1 MAGPIS
7 RRHAL
12 QLTAV
17 GLASAWPAMAAAPAG
32 GARPDDMT
40 LGDPA
45 ARVTVVEY
53 ASASCPHCA
62 RFNNNVFPEFR
73 KKYIDTGK
81 VHYVFRE
88 FLTQPVEVAMAGF
101 LLARCAGKDNY
112 FKVTDAVYRAQDQ
125 IYEPGSETI
134 RPAAGHDVL
143 LHIAQSVGL
152 SEDQFNKCIN
162 DEKGIQALQE
172 RVDRLSKEYKVDS
185 TPTFVVNGKALN
197 PGAVSMADLD
207 AAIQPHLK

>member
-1 MAGPIS
+1 MALID
-7 RRHAL
+7 RRL
-12 QLTAV
+12 VLAV
-17 GLASAWPAMAAAPAG
+17 IAVLSLAACNKG
-32 GARPDDMT
+32 GGGVSSDEMS
-40 LGDPA
+40 LGDPKA
-45 ARVTVVEY
+45 KVTVIEY
-53 ASASCPHCA
+53 ASVACPVCA
-62 RFNNNVFPEFR
+62 NFNQTVFPDFK

-81 VHYVFRE
+81 VHYVARE
-88 FLTQPVEVAMAGF
+88 ALTGNPSLAVAGF

-125 IYEPGSETI
+125 IYEPGTENI
-134 RPAAGHDVL
+134 RPAAGHEVL
-143 LHIAQSVGL
+143 LHIAQSVGM

-185 TPTFVVNGKALN
+185 TPTFVVNGKAL
-197 PGAVSMADLD
+197 PAGAASLADLD

>member
-1 MAGPIS
+1 MALID
-7 RRHAL
+7 RRL
-12 QLTAV
+12 VLAV
-17 GLASAWPAMAAAPAG
+17 IAVLSLVACNKG
-32 GARPDDMT
+32 GGGVSSDEMS
-40 LGDPA
+40 LGDPKA
-45 ARVTVVEY
+45 KVTVIEY
-53 ASASCPHCA
+53 ASVACPVCA
-62 RFNNNVFPEFR
+62 NFNQTVFPDFK

-81 VHYVFRE
+81 VHYVARE
-88 FLTQPVEVAMAGF
+88 ALTGNPSLAVAGF

-125 IYEPGSETI
+125 IYEPGTENI

-143 LHIAQSVGL
+143 LHIAQSVGM
-152 SEDQFNKCIN
+152 SEDQFTKCIN

-185 TPTFVVNGKALN
+185 TPTFVVNGKPLN
-197 PGAVSMADLD
+197 PGAVTMADLD

>member
-1 MAGPIS
+1 MALID
-7 RRHAL
+7 RRILIAAVAAL
-12 QLTAV
+12 S
-17 GLASAWPAMAAAPAG
+17 LAACNKAG
-32 GARPDDMT
+32 GGVSADEMS
-40 LGDPA
+40 LGDA
-45 ARVTVVEY
+45 KAKVTVIEY
-53 ASASCPHCA
+53 ASVACPVCA
-62 RFNNNVFPEFR
+62 NFNQTVFPDFK

-81 VHYVFRE
+81 VRYVARE
-88 FLTQPVEVAMAGF
+88 ALTGNPSLAVAGF

-143 LHIAQSVGL
+143 LHIAQSVGM
-152 SEDQFNKCIN
+152 SEDQFTKCIN

-185 TPTFVVNGKALN
+185 TPTFVVNGKPLN
-197 PGAVSMADLD
+197 PGAVTMADLD

>member
-1 MAGPIS
+1 MALID
-7 RRHAL
+7 RRL
-12 QLTAV
+12 VLAV
-17 GLASAWPAMAAAPAG
+17 IAVLSLVACNKG
-32 GARPDDMT
+32 GGGVSSDEMS
-40 LGDPA
+40 LGDPKA
-45 ARVTVVEY
+45 KVTVIEY
-53 ASASCPHCA
+53 ASVACPVCA
-62 RFNNNVFPEFR
+62 NFNQTVFPDFK

-81 VHYVFRE
+81 VHYVARE
-88 FLTQPVEVAMAGF
+88 ALTGNPSLAVAGF

-125 IYEPGSETI
+125 IYEPGTENI

-172 RVDRLSKEYKVDS
+172 RVERLSKEYKIDS
-185 TPTFVVNGKALN
+185 TPTFIVNGKAMQ
-197 PGAVSMADLD
+197 PGAATMAELD

>member
-1 MAGPIS
+1 MALID
-7 RRHAL
+7 RRIVIAVFAAL
-12 QLTAV
+12 S
-17 GLASAWPAMAAAPAG
+17 LAACNKGGGGVSADEMS
-32 GARPDDMT
+32 
-40 LGDPA
+40 LGDPKA
-45 ARVTVVEY
+45 KVTVIEY
-53 ASASCPHCA
+53 ASVACPICA
-62 RFNNNVFPEFR
+62 NFNQTVFPDFK

-81 VHYVFRE
+81 VRYVARE
-88 FLTQPVEVAMAGF
+88 ALTGNPSLAVAGF

-185 TPTFVVNGKALN
+185 TPTFVVNGKAMN
-197 PGAVSMADLD
+197 PGAVTMAELD
-207 AAIQPHLK
+207 AAIQPQLK